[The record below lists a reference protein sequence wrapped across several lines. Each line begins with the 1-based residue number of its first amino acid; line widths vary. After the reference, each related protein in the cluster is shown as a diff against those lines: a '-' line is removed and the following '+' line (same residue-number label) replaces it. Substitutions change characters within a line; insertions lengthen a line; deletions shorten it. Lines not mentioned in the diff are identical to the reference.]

1 MNIIIMGPP
10 GSGKGS
16 QAQVLK
22 SQFNL
27 LHLSTGDILREEAT
41 KKTEFSQALKS
52 KMEHGELIDDA
63 IILSIVS
70 NFLKRDECKFGFIL
84 DGFPRTL
91 SQATALTELGVHID
105 LVIELNVPDESIIER
120 LCGRRVHQSSG
131 RIYHMIFNP
140 PKEDGLDDLTRE
152 PLLHRDDDRVD
163 VIMKRLALYKQE
175 TQPITHFYKTRSN
188 NQLVDYIC
196 MDVEPWMSREDVTER
211 LLYAMHQKKRQQ
223 LKCVQSQMSNEVEP
237 H

>member
-41 KKTEFSQALKS
+41 KKTEFSQSLKS
-52 KMEHGELIDDA
+52 KMEHGELIDDE

-91 SQATALTELGVHID
+91 SQATALIELRVHID
-105 LVIELNVPDESIIER
+105 LVIELNVPAESIIER

-131 RIYHMIFNP
+131 RIYHMTFNP
-140 PKEDGLDDLTRE
+140 PKEEGLDDLTRE

-163 VIMKRLALYKQE
+163 VIMSRLALYKQE
-175 TQPITHFYKTRSN
+175 TQPITHFYKARSN

-223 LKCVQSQMSNEVEP
+223 LNCVQSQMSNEAEP
-237 H
+237 Y

>member
-1 MNIIIMGPP
+1 MGPP